1 MRNCKHNAFVEDD
14 DNSDRIDG
22 EISDVENDL
31 DSLYGETGQCSCAS
45 FHILT
50 MENNKTC
57 GVI

>member
-1 MRNCKHNAFVEDD
+1 VEDD